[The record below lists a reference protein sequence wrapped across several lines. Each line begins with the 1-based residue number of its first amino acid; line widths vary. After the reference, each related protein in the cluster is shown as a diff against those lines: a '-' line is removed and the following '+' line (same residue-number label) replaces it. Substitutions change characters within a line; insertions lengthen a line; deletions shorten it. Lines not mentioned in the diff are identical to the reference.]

1 MFLSQINPI
10 LLKLGPFEIR
20 YYGLMYVLGLVI
32 IYFFLRY
39 LMEQRRMKISKEETA
54 DFLFWGIIGVIA
66 GARIFYIL
74 FYNLPYF
81 ISNPLKV
88 FAVWEGGLS
97 WHGGLAGILV
107 AGFIFCRAKKI
118 SFWELADIS
127 VIPISACLMLGRI
140 GNFLNDELY
149 GRISSLPW
157 AVKFPGAEGFR
168 HPSQLYES
176 FKNLVIFS
184 VLWNVKDKKRPKG
197 MMFSLFLT
205 MYSAFRFIIEFFRQ
219 PDAQVGFVLGP
230 FSMGQLLNVPVFI
243 FGLGLLIYFHNS
255 YKQKK
260 TKIKK

>member
-1 MFLSQINPI
+1 MLSSQINPV
-10 LLKLGPFEIR
+10 LLKLGPLGIR

-32 IYFFLRY
+32 IYFFIQY
-39 LMEQRRMKISKEETA
+39 LAKQRRIKISKEEIA

-74 FYNLPYF
+74 FYNLQYF
-81 ISNPLKV
+81 ISNQLKV

-140 GNFLNDELY
+140 GNFLNNELY

-157 AVKFPGAEGFR
+157 AVKFQGVDGFR

-184 VLWNVKDKKRPKG
+184 VLWNVKDKKLPNG
-197 MMFSLFLT
+197 MMFSFFLV

-219 PDAQVGFVLGP
+219 PDEQLGFVFGQ
-230 FSMGQLLNVPVFI
+230 FSMGQMLNVPVFV
-243 FGLGLLIYFHNS
+243 FGLGLLVYFHKS

-260 TKIKK
+260 TNIKK